1 MNINS
6 LESLIIWDQKGS
18 PPEGKRALLWNG
30 YQETPNHHSLLR
42 YIDINS
48 DRLRAEY
55 LSLIYDFSQL
65 EVCGK
70 RIVEHLAIAPDFSL
84 WWMSLLAEKN
94 PVKSNT
100 VQTTL
105 RLMAIRD
112 LIKEL
117 NPSRIELYSTNKP
130 VSESLIKLCDLHKIS
145 FVFYCQ
151 KTSKKN
157 WNIVSIFKQLP
168 HVLQGFLFL
177 VNHIFKRWTLR
188 RIPMPE
194 WFSDKSSVFIF
205 SYFFNLSNKKCAEGE
220 FYSRQWEI
228 FPGYLSKLGKKI
240 NWLHHYLS
248 TPNEPDTSI
257 AKRWISSF
265 NKKKID
271 NAHYFLDSFLSFN
284 GIVQTIKQWVNF
296 VAKTKKL
303 EKNIYKSLNDVQKGW
318 FWPIMKNDWKSS
330 AYGAVAMQNILWV
343 NLFGRAMSKIP
354 KQKLGLYLCEN
365 MDWERTF
372 IYFWKKYGH
381 GQLIAVPHSTIRYW
395 DLRYF
400 DDRRVWNSK
409 DLLAQPIPNQIAV
422 NGPLSWN
429 SYKKASQPMNR
440 MVKVEALR
448 YLHLDKYKKF
458 KLMKNE
464 TFAIK
469 NKKNKLLIL
478 GDIVHETTD
487 AMLKLLE
494 LSHYIL
500 KKKYDLTLKPHP
512 ATPIIIEDY
521 PNLNLTISNVDLDKL
536 LPKYQGAICSIY
548 TSTSVEAVAMGL
560 PVITIL
566 DNNEL
571 NYSALYNVQNTSFVS
586 TKSELE
592 EALINQ
598 YDKKKKIN
606 NNNIYFWTNKKLP
619 RWSKLLEIN

>member
-1 MNINS
+1 M
-6 LESLIIWDQKGS
+6 
-18 PPEGKRALLWNG
+18 
-30 YQETPNHHSLLR
+30 
-42 YIDINS
+42 
-48 DRLRAEY
+48 
-55 LSLIYDFSQL
+55 
-65 EVCGK
+65 
-70 RIVEHLAIAPDFSL
+70 
-84 WWMSLLAEKN
+84 
-94 PVKSNT
+94 
-100 VQTTL
+100 
-105 RLMAIRD
+105 
-112 LIKEL
+112 
-117 NPSRIELYSTNKP
+117 
-130 VSESLIKLCDLHKIS
+130 
-145 FVFYCQ
+145 
-151 KTSKKN
+151 
-157 WNIVSIFKQLP
+157 
-168 HVLQGFLFL
+168 
-177 VNHIFKRWTLR
+177 
-188 RIPMPE
+188 
-194 WFSDKSSVFIF
+194 
-205 SYFFNLSNKKCAEGE
+205 
-220 FYSRQWEI
+220 
-228 FPGYLSKLGKKI
+228 
-240 NWLHHYLS
+240 
-248 TPNEPDTSI
+248 
-257 AKRWISSF
+257 
-265 NKKKID
+265 
-271 NAHYFLDSFLSFN
+271 
-284 GIVQTIKQWVNF
+284 
-296 VAKTKKL
+296 
-303 EKNIYKSLNDVQKGW
+303 
-318 FWPIMKNDWKSS
+318 
-330 AYGAVAMQNILWV
+330 
-343 NLFGRAMSKIP
+343 
-354 KQKLGLYLCEN
+354 
-365 MDWERTF
+365 
-372 IYFWKKYGH
+372 
-381 GQLIAVPHSTIRYW
+381 PHSTIRYW

-464 TFAIK
+464 TFSIK

-606 NNNIYFWTNKKLP
+606 NNNIYFWTSKKLP

>member
-1 MNINS
+1 L
-6 LESLIIWDQKGS
+6 LESLIIWDQKGL

-30 YQETPNHHSLLR
+30 YQETHNHHSLLR

-84 WWMSLLAEKN
+84 WWMNLLAEKN

-117 NPSRIELYSTNKP
+117 NPTRIELYSTKES

-145 FVFYCQ
+145 FVFYRQ
-151 KTSKKN
+151 KTSIKN
-157 WNIVSIFKQLP
+157 WSTERIFKQLP

-194 WFSDKSSVFIF
+194 WFSDNSSVFIF
-205 SYFFNLSNKKCAEGE
+205 SYFFNMDKKKCADGE

-228 FPGYLSKLGKKI
+228 FPEYLAKRGKKI
-240 NWLHHYLS
+240 NWVHHYLS

-265 NKKKID
+265 NKKKLN

-284 GIVQTIKQWVNF
+284 GIVQILKQWFNF
-296 VAKTKKL
+296 VVKTKKF
-303 EKNIYKSLNDVQKGW
+303 EKNIYKSLNIFQKGW
-318 FWPIMKNDWKSS
+318 FWPIMENDWKSS

-365 MDWERTF
+365 MDWERAF

-400 DDRRVWNSK
+400 DDRRVWDSK
-409 DLLAQPIPNQIAV
+409 DVLTQPIPDQIAV

-429 SYKKASQPMNR
+429 TYRKANQPIDR
-440 MVKVEALR
+440 IVKVEALR
-448 YLHLDKYKKF
+448 YLHLDKQK
-458 KLMKNE
+458 KLMPLKNE
-464 TFAIK
+464 KSTIQK
-469 NKKNKLLIL
+469 NKIKLLLL
-478 GDIVHETTD
+478 GDIVYESTD

-494 LSHYIL
+494 LSYDIF
-500 KKKYDLTLKPHP
+500 KEKYDLTFKPHP
-512 ATPIIIEDY
+512 AASIKIEDY
-521 PNLNLTISNVDLDKL
+521 PNLKLTISNIELDKL
-536 LPKYQGAICSIY
+536 FPKNQGVICSIY
-548 TSTSVEAVAMGL
+548 TSASVEAASIGL

-571 NYSALYNVQNTSFVS
+571 NYSALYENASISFVS

-592 EALINQ
+592 RALISQ
-598 YDKKKKIN
+598 YKKGN
-606 NNNIYFWTNKKLP
+606 NFENNEKYFWTNPDLP
-619 RWSKLLEIN
+619 LWGELLGVS

>member
-112 LIKEL
+112 IITEL

-130 VSESLIKLCDLHKIS
+130 ISKSLIKLCDLHKIS

-151 KTSKKN
+151 KISKKD
-157 WNIVSIFKQLP
+157 WDIKRIFKQLP

-194 WFSDKSSVFIF
+194 WNSDISSIF
-205 SYFFNLSNKKCAEGE
+205 LISYFFNLDNKKCVKGE

-228 FPGYLSKLGKKI
+228 FPEYLSKLGKKI

-248 TPNEPDTSI
+248 TPNEPDIPT

-265 NKKKID
+265 NKKNLN
-271 NAHYFLDSFLSFN
+271 NAHYFLDSFLSFS
-284 GIVQTIKQWVNF
+284 GIVQTLKQWFYFVVN
-296 VAKTKKL
+296 TKKF
-303 EKNIYKSLNDVQKGW
+303 EASIYKSLNNFQKGW
-318 FWPIMKNDWKSS
+318 FWPIIENDWKSS

-343 NLFGRAMSKIP
+343 NLFARAMSKIP
-354 KQKLGLYLCEN
+354 KQKLGLYICEN
-365 MDWERTF
+365 MDWERAF

-381 GQLIAVPHSTIRYW
+381 GKLIAVPHSTIRYW

-400 DDRRVWNSK
+400 DDRRVWNST
-409 DLLAQPIPNQIAV
+409 DILTQPIPDQITV

-429 SYKKASQPMNR
+429 TYIKANQPIER

-448 YLHLDKYKKF
+448 YLHLDEYKKY
-458 KLMKNE
+458 NQNNRNSA
-464 TFAIK
+464 TNRIK
-469 NKKNKLLIL
+469 PIKLLLL
-478 GDIVHETTD
+478 GDIVYETTN

-494 LSHYIL
+494 SSSNLF
-500 KKKYDLTLKPHP
+500 KEKYDLTFKPHP
-512 ATPIIIEDY
+512 AAVINIQDY
-521 PNLNLTISNVDLDKL
+521 PKLNLSLTNENLGKAFHA
-536 LPKYQGAICSIY
+536 YQGVICSIY
-548 TSTSVEAVAMGL
+548 TSASVEAAEIGL
-560 PVITIL
+560 PVITVL
-566 DNNEL
+566 DDNEL
-571 NYSALYNVQNTSFVS
+571 NYSALYGKNNCFVS
-586 TKSELE
+586 SNPDLTKSLIRHFHE
-592 EALINQ
+592 E
-598 YDKKKKIN
+598 KRTEN
-606 NNNIYFWTNKKLP
+606 NEEYFWTNTDLP
-619 RWSKLLEIN
+619 RWNKLLEFD